1 MENGLTSR
9 VTHKETAGAAWYLDP
24 AVGEHKRQ
32 AHLGLLSRW
41 IGCNGTGRILKT
53 DLFEESNR
61 IDQILFDPLFKARQ
75 LLGFDLAHPVA
86 RRARDN
92 PAAAGAF
99 LWTSDVLRL
108 PLRSGSIDTVIS
120 TSTLDHFRVR
130 SDLTQALREIIRVI
144 RPGGTLVLTMDNPH
158 NPLYWGLR
166 LAGRLGYTPYHLGIT
181 ASHKQ
186 LRKILEENGMEVL
199 DTDCLIHN
207 PRGVSTLLFMAVRR
221 MAGKR
226 ADSPLRLLLRCF
238 DGLDRFPTRRWTAC
252 FIAVH
257 ARKPESSG

>member
-1 MENGLTSR
+1 LTSSTSVR
-9 VTHKETAGAAWYLDP
+9 DAQGAAWYLDP
-24 AVGEHKRQ
+24 VVAEHKRQ
-32 AHLGLLSRW
+32 AHLGLLRRW
-41 IGCNGTGRILKT
+41 IGCKGTGRILKT

-61 IDQILFDPLFKARQ
+61 TDQVLFDPLFKAHQ
-75 LLGFDLAHPVA
+75 LLGFDLAYAVV
-86 RRARDN
+86 RNARDN

-99 LWTSDVLRL
+99 LWNGDVRRL
-108 PLRSGSIDTVIS
+108 PLRSGSIDTVVS
-120 TSTLDHFRVR
+120 TSTLDHFRVS

-144 RPGGTLVLTMDNPH
+144 RPGGSLVLTMDNPH

-166 LAGRLGYTPYHLGIT
+166 LAGRLGCTPYHLGIT

-186 LRKILEENGMEVL
+186 LRKILEDNGMEVL
-199 DTDCLIHN
+199 GTDCLIHN
-207 PRGVSTLLFMAVRR
+207 PRGASTLLFMAVRR

-226 ADSPLRLLLRCF
+226 ADSLLRLLLRCF
-238 DGLDRFPTRRWTAC
+238 DGFDRFPARGWTAC